1 MGGLFTT
8 FLFWGARDV
17 LMGAS
22 QNHCF
27 VIPLMNGRATCVR
40 CLCLE
45 VKVSHAYRV
54 NYSSLART
62 SAFVVWRRYNYA
74 PQVRKR
80 DEQII
85 IEGPWSQGWDYPI
98 PVRSNPRA
106 RARIGCLSV
115 YLSLCHT
122 WTLAKPST
130 LFSRA
135 TFRSLKLY
143 KAMPRGR
150 AYVSING
157 LTTTSLNCA
166 WQGTGN
172 IDFKVKLFI
181 LGGWRKSFL

>member
-106 RARIGCLSV
+106 RASIGCLSV
-115 YLSLCHT
+115 CLSVSLPHVDTSQTFYFVFPCNFQVIKVVQGDAKGTCLRFNKRPHYHFVELC
-122 WTLAKPST
+122 
-130 LFSRA
+130 
-135 TFRSLKLY
+135 
-143 KAMPRGR
+143 
-150 AYVSING
+150 
-157 LTTTSLNCA
+157 LTR
-166 WQGTGN
+166 
-172 IDFKVKLFI
+172 DREYRF
-181 LGGWRKSFL
+181 